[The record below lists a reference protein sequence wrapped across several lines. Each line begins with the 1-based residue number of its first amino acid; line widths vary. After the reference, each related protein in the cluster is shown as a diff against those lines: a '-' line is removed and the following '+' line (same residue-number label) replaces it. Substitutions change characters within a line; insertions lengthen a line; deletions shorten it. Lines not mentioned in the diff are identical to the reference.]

1 MEKYAPSYPVRVRVE
16 VENLVEAVAEKIGL
30 ENSTVRNLAILLGLQ
45 DICTAYITHNK
56 PYVVLDTQFQEL
68 LQYTRK
74 IVELFSE
81 IANERQQAK
90 KVAVYG

>member
-1 MEKYAPSYPVRVRVE
+1 MEKYVSSYPVRVRVE
-16 VENLVEAVAEKIGL
+16 VEDLVEAVAEKIGL

-45 DICTAYITHNK
+45 DICTAYITRNK
-56 PYVVLDTQFQEL
+56 PYVVLDTEFQEL

-81 IANERQQAK
+81 IVNKRQQAER
-90 KVAVYG
+90 VAVHG